1 MSILTPSQRC
11 SRWNKWIICLAAML
25 LGGCVKIYIVG
36 HTDDWSDYMTGSG
49 SAAPLGGE
57 GSAEIRFVKL
67 GTACRGTFRDYA
79 LGKARGEIR
88 CDDARVIK
96 TESWAVSLSAGK
108 GYGTDQL
115 GHRGEFE
122 FFTDIDDYER
132 ELASVR
138 AEVERR
144 KLDVVHLRAPRQ
156 MPSMIEAP
164 AAAEKAATVSPSPV
178 AMPATPTTSAVVPA
192 IAPALAPAIAPGG
205 AGKRLALVIGNGSY
219 REAPLKNPVSD
230 ARALS
235 TKLRALG
242 FEVMSGE
249 NLGQREMTRL
259 VARFGERLAGHD
271 VGMFFFAGHGIQ
283 VKGKNYL
290 IPVDAQIS
298 SENSVRAE
306 AVDVDAVLDQ
316 LSASPLNLVILDAC
330 RNNPF
335 ERRFRSLGG
344 GLAQMEAPK
353 GTLIAYATAPGKVA
367 QDGDGANST
376 YTTALLKVLAE
387 PGLPVESVFKRVRSE
402 VSRMTGDTQIP
413 WEASSLTG
421 DFFFVSASAGSPPKS
436 APTAGADSEAELL
449 FWQSVKDSPD
459 ASDFEAYLRQYP
471 NGRFSEIARNRLN
484 RMKSAK

>member
-1 MSILTPSQRC
+1 MSLRRPVGRSLIVS
-11 SRWNKWIICLAAML
+11 LAALL

-36 HTDDWSDYMTGSG
+36 HTDDWSDYMTGTG
-49 SAAPLGGE
+49 SADPLGGQ
-57 GSAEIRFVKL
+57 GAAEIRFAKL
-67 GTACRGTFRDYA
+67 GAACSGSFRDYA
-79 LGKARGEIR
+79 PGKARGEIR

-108 GYGTDQL
+108 GYGIDQF

-122 FFTDIDDYER
+122 FFTDINDYER
-132 ELASVR
+132 ELAMVR
-138 AEVERR
+138 AEVDRR
-144 KLDVVHLRAPRQ
+144 KLDVAHLRVLRQAQAMPAP
-156 MPSMIEAP
+156 PAAAAP
-164 AAAEKAATVSPSPV
+164 AAAPATATLAPTAAPAAVPAAPV
-178 AMPATPTTSAVVPA
+178 AAAA
-192 IAPALAPAIAPGG
+192 GG
-205 AGKRLALVIGNGSY
+205 SGKRLALVIGNGNY
-219 REAPLKNPVSD
+219 RDAPLKNPVSD

-235 TKLRALG
+235 AKLRALG
-242 FEVMSGE
+242 FEVMIGE
-249 NLGQREMTRL
+249 NLGQRDMTRL

-283 VKGKNYL
+283 VRGKNYL
-290 IPVDAQIS
+290 IPVDAQIG

-335 ERRFRSLGG
+335 ERRFRSVGG

-387 PGLPVESVFKRVRSE
+387 PGLAVESVFKRVRSE
-402 VSRMTGDTQIP
+402 VSRMTGDAQSP

-421 DFFFVSASAGSPPKS
+421 DFYFVGANPPPAPAAAAG
-436 APTAGADSEAELL
+436 GDSEAELL
-449 FWQSVKDSPD
+449 FWQSVKDSTD
-459 ASDFEAYLRQYP
+459 RGDYEAYLRQFP
-471 NGRFSEIARNRLN
+471 NGRFAEIARNRLN
-484 RMKSAK
+484 RMKSTK

>member
-1 MSILTPSQRC
+1 MSILTPSQRR
-11 SRWNKWIICLAAML
+11 SRWNTWIICLAAVL

-36 HTDDWSDYMTGSG
+36 HTDDWSDYMTGTG

-57 GSAEIRFVKL
+57 GSAEIRFAKL
-67 GTACRGTFRDYA
+67 GTACRGNFRDYA

-122 FFTDIDDYER
+122 FFTDIDEYER

-144 KLDVVHLRAPRQ
+144 KLDVAHLRAPRQ
-156 MPSMIEAP
+156 VPGMIEAP
-164 AAAEKAATVSPSPV
+164 RAATPAAAQAATVLPPPV
-178 AMPATPTTSAVVPA
+178 AMPATPPTAAVVPT
-192 IAPALAPAIAPGG
+192 IAPAIAPGG
-205 AGKRLALVIGNGSY
+205 TGKRLALVIGNGSY
-219 REAPLKNPVSD
+219 RDAPLKNPVSD

-259 VARFGERLAGHD
+259 IARFGERLAGHD

-290 IPVDAQIS
+290 IPVDAQIG

-335 ERRFRSLGG
+335 ERRFRSVGG

-367 QDGDGANST
+367 QDGEGANST

-421 DFFFVSASAGSPPKS
+421 DFFFAGASSPPKS

-459 ASDFEAYLRQYP
+459 AGDFEAYLRQYP

-484 RMKSAK
+484 RLISAK

>member
-1 MSILTPSQRC
+1 MSLRN
-11 SRWNKWIICLAAML
+11 RYWRNWIACLAAL
-25 LGGCVKIYIVG
+25 LRGGCVKVYIVG
-36 HTDDWSDYMTGSG
+36 HTEDWSDYMTGTG
-49 SAAPLGGE
+49 NADPLGGQ
-57 GSAEIRFVKL
+57 GSAEIRFAKL
-67 GTACRGTFRDYA
+67 GAACSGTFRDYA
-79 LGKARGEIR
+79 PGKARGETR

-96 TESWAVSLSAGK
+96 TESWATSLSSGK
-108 GYGTDQL
+108 GYGIDQW
-115 GHRGEFE
+115 GHRGEFD
-122 FFTDIDDYER
+122 FFTDINDYER
-132 ELASVR
+132 ELATVR

-144 KLDVVHLRAPRQ
+144 KLDVAHLRGPRQ
-156 MPSMIEAP
+156 MPMTPATPATAAHLPEPVPSAIPAAAP
-164 AAAEKAATVSPSPV
+164 AAPDAA
-178 AMPATPTTSAVVPA
+178 
-192 IAPALAPAIAPGG
+192 APAGS
-205 AGKRLALVIGNGSY
+205 GKRLALVIGNGSY
-219 REAPLKNPVSD
+219 RDAPLKNPVND

-242 FEVMSGE
+242 FEVMTGE
-249 NLGQREMTRL
+249 NLGQRDMTRL
-259 VARFGERLAGHD
+259 VARFGERLGGHD

-283 VKGKNYL
+283 VRGKNYL
-290 IPVDAQIS
+290 IPVDAQIG

-335 ERRFRSLGG
+335 ERRFRSVGG

-387 PGLPVESVFKRVRSE
+387 PGLAVESVFKRVRSE
-402 VSRMTGDTQIP
+402 VSRMTGDAQVP

-421 DFFFVSASAGSPPKS
+421 DFYFVGANPPAAPAAAAG
-436 APTAGADSEAELL
+436 GDSEAELL

-459 ASDFEAYLRQYP
+459 RGDYEAYLRQFS

-484 RMKSAK
+484 RMKSTK

>member
-1 MSILTPSQRC
+1 MHPIPL
-11 SRWNKWIICLAAML
+11 SRRRAPWGTWIISLAALL

-36 HTDDWSDYMTGSG
+36 HIDDWSDYMTGTG
-49 SAAPLGGE
+49 SANPLGGQ
-57 GSAEIRFVKL
+57 GSAEIRFAKL
-67 GTACRGTFRDYA
+67 GAACSGSFQDYA
-79 LGKARGEIR
+79 PGKARGEIR

-108 GYGTDQL
+108 GYGTDQF
-115 GHRGEFE
+115 GHRGDFE
-122 FFTDIDDYER
+122 FFTDINDYER
-132 ELASVR
+132 ELAMVR

-144 KLDVVHLRAPRQ
+144 KLDVAHLRVPRQ
-156 MPSMIEAP
+156 VPDLPASTAP
-164 AAAEKAATVSPSPV
+164 ATA
-178 AMPATPTTSAVVPA
+178 PATATT
-192 IAPALAPAIAPGG
+192 LAPATTPAATAPAPITTAPG
-205 AGKRLALVIGNGSY
+205 ATGKRLALVIGNGSY
-219 REAPLKNPVSD
+219 RDAPLKNPVSD

-242 FEVMSGE
+242 FEVMIGE
-249 NLGQREMTRL
+249 NLGQRDMTRL

-290 IPVDAQIS
+290 IPVDAQIG

-335 ERRFRSLGG
+335 ERRFRSLSG

-367 QDGDGANST
+367 QDGDGENST

-387 PGLPVESVFKRVRSE
+387 PGLAVESVFKRVRSE
-402 VSRMTGDTQIP
+402 VSRTTGDAQIP
-413 WEASSLTG
+413 WKASSLTG
-421 DFFFVSASAGSPPKS
+421 DFYFVGATQATPV
-436 APTAGADSEAELL
+436 APVTADSGAELL

-459 ASDFEAYLRQYP
+459 PGDYEAYLRQYP
-471 NGRFSEIARNRLN
+471 NGRFAEIARNRLK
-484 RMKSAK
+484 RLKSAK

>member
-1 MSILTPSQRC
+1 MSLRRPFGRSL
-11 SRWNKWIICLAAML
+11 IIGLAAL
-25 LGGCVKIYIVG
+25 CLSGCVKIYIVG
-36 HTDDWSDYMTGSG
+36 HTDDWSDYMTGTG
-49 SAAPLGGE
+49 SADPLGGQ
-57 GSAEIRFVKL
+57 GAAEIRFAKL
-67 GTACRGTFRDYA
+67 GSACSGSFRDYEP
-79 LGKARGEIR
+79 GKARGEIR

-108 GYGTDQL
+108 GYGIDQF
-115 GHRGEFE
+115 GHRGVFE
-122 FFTDIDDYER
+122 FFTDINDYER
-132 ELASVR
+132 ELTMVR

-144 KLDVVHLRAPRQ
+144 KLDVAHLRAPRQ
-156 MPSMIEAP
+156 APVMPAPPAAAP
-164 AAAEKAATVSPSPV
+164 AAPPATVTTL
-178 AMPATPTTSAVVPA
+178 APTAAPITA
-192 IAPALAPAIAPGG
+192 APAGG
-205 AGKRLALVIGNGSY
+205 GKRLALVIGNGSY
-219 REAPLKNPVSD
+219 RDAPLKNPVSD

-242 FEVMSGE
+242 FEVMIGE
-249 NLGQREMTRL
+249 NLGQRDMTRL

-335 ERRFRSLGG
+335 ERRFRSLSG

-367 QDGDGANST
+367 QDGEGANST
-376 YTTALLKVLAE
+376 YTTALLKVLGE
-387 PGLPVESVFKRVRSE
+387 PGLAVESVFKRVRSE

-421 DFFFVSASAGSPPKS
+421 DFYFVSANPPAAPAAAAGSD
-436 APTAGADSEAELL
+436 AEAELL

-459 ASDFEAYLRQYP
+459 RGDYEAYLRQFP
-471 NGRFSEIARNRLN
+471 NGRFAEIARNRLN
-484 RMKSAK
+484 RMKSTK